1 MQGSTQKWDKE
12 TEVLIVGSGFAGLT
26 AAMEAYDAG
35 KHVLVLEKMFTP
47 GGNSIIS
54 GGGANAVD
62 PKRQIPYGIEDSVD
76 LHFKQTFE
84 GGDCIGDPE
93 KIRFMVENALGM
105 CIDWL
110 EGIGIEWLER
120 VVRGYGALWERTHI
134 PAKYKEY
141 KRGAAISHAL
151 LEQVEKRKI
160 PIFLKHKVTRMIREK
175 PLEGEVLGVE
185 TEAGGKKL
193 YFKAAK
199 ALILASGGFAAN
211 LEMVMDHDRRL
222 ADTPTSNHVGSTGEC
237 IRMAEDV
244 GADVVGMDYV
254 QCIPGVAKAPFKGRF
269 FIISSGESRNMDIPY
284 KVLVSRAGKRF
295 VREDGRRS
303 EITLA
308 ALDQQSFEPFP
319 TINADAIEEL
329 EKNLSIPNGK
339 LVETIERY
347 NSHCDA
353 KRDPD
358 YGKHSSTLIPCRT
371 PPFQAQSSIPARH
384 HTMGGLKVK
393 GITGQ
398 VVDRWGNVIPHFYA
412 VGEVTGG
419 VHGTNRLGFN
429 AISECI
435 VFGRAVGKF
444 VARDL

>member
-1 MQGSTQKWDKE
+1 
-12 TEVLIVGSGFAGLT
+12 VLIVGSGFAGLT
-26 AAMEAYDAG
+26 AAIEAHDAA
-35 KHVLVLEKMFTP
+35 KRVLILEKMSTP

-62 PKRQIPYGIEDSVD
+62 PRRQIPYGIEDSVD

-93 KIRFMVENALGM
+93 KIRFMVENAPEM

-110 EGIGIEWLER
+110 EGIGIVWHER
-120 VVRGYGALWERTHI
+120 VVRGLGALWERTHI
-134 PAKYKEY
+134 PAEYKKY
-141 KRGAAISHAL
+141 KRGAALSHAL
-151 LEQVEKRKI
+151 LEQVEKREI
-160 PIFLKHKVTRMIREK
+160 PILLKHEATRIIREK

-185 TEAGGKKL
+185 IEAGGKKL

-199 ALILASGGFAAN
+199 GLILASGGFAAN
-211 LEMVMDHDRRL
+211 LKMVIDHDRRL
-222 ADTPTSNHVGSTGEC
+222 ADTPTSNHAGSTGEC
-237 IRMAEDV
+237 LRMAEDV

-254 QCIPGVAKAPFKGRF
+254 QCIPRMARAPFKGRL
-269 FIISSGESRNMDIPY
+269 FIMSSGESRNMDIPY
-284 KVLVSRAGKRF
+284 KVLVNGEGKRF

-308 ALDQQSFEPFP
+308 ALDQPSFEPLPP
-319 TINADAIEEL
+319 TTANSIGEL
-329 EKNLSIPNGK
+329 EKNLNIPDGQ
-339 LVETIERY
+339 LVETIDRY

-353 KRDPD
+353 RRDPD
-358 YGKHSSTLIPCRT
+358 YDKHSSTLIPCRT
-371 PPFQAQSSIPARH
+371 PPFQAQSAIPARH

-444 VARDL
+444 VAQNT